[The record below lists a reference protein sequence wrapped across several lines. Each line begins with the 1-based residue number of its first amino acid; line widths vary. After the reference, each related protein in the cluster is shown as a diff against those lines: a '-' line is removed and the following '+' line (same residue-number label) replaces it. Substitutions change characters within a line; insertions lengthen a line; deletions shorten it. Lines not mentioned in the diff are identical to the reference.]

1 MPSPEP
7 ARKSWHKAFTPGRQ
21 FLKMHGLQNHFV
33 IVDGRDDPY
42 RPDSESIVRLCD
54 PRTGVGADQLVIL
67 APPTASGRTAG
78 AAAFVE
84 FWNPDG
90 REVEACGNATRCVA
104 WLLLEETAAD
114 EIRVETRAGV
124 LQCRRTG
131 LQRVSSEM
139 GRIRTAWREI
149 PLSEERDTCHLEIEM
164 GPFKDPVALSIGN
177 PHVVFFA
184 DRHDNIDA
192 IDLGVLAPPIQQHPL
207 FPEQVNVGVAQMQG
221 EDRLRLRV
229 FERGAG
235 LTMACGS
242 GACVAVF
249 AALSRGLTASR
260 SVTVELP
267 GGELDIE
274 ILPDGS
280 AVMSGPVAFCFSGHL
295 PR

>member
-7 ARKSWHKAFTPGRQ
+7 ARKSWHGSFKTGRY

-42 RPDSESIVRLCD
+42 RPGTEEIVRICD
-54 PRTGVGADQLVIL
+54 PRTGVGADQLVIVKT
-67 APPTASGRTAG
+67 PTDAGRKEG
-78 AAAFVE
+78 AAAQVE
-84 FWNPDG
+84 FWNVDG

-104 WLLLEETAAD
+104 WLLLEEAATD
-114 EIRVETRAGV
+114 EVRIETRAGV
-124 LQCRRTG
+124 LQCRRIG
-131 LQRVSSEM
+131 RQRVSSEM
-139 GRIRTAWREI
+139 GRIRTDWREI
-149 PLSEERDTCHLEIEM
+149 PLSAERDTCHLEIRM
-164 GPFKDPVALSIGN
+164 GPLRDPVALNIGN
-177 PHVVFFA
+177 PHIVFFA
-184 DRHDNIDA
+184 DRSDDLDA
-192 IDLGVLAPPIQQHPL
+192 IDLGVLAPPVQESPL

-221 EDRLRLRV
+221 ESRMRLRV

-249 AALSRGLTASR
+249 AALSRGLTDSR
-260 SVTVELP
+260 RMTVDLP

-274 ILPDGS
+274 VRPDGS
-280 AVMSGPVAFCFSGHL
+280 AVMSGPVAFCFSGNL